1 MKCILKYFRIH
12 LYIFICT
19 HSRQYHQNTAKVLF
33 IVQRLPLKWR
43 ICSGWCFQ
51 TYLNWI
57 QELQFFSFR
66 FLTVFALLEWNI
78 CCADFRFFHSR
89 NPLLFIPYF
98 YSFLFLIQPPRAES
112 IFLKGSSIM
121 CASLWFFLVV
131 TSEAKHKACNFLP
144 QASKTSLMTNKCC
157 HVKVCDSY
165 ILCIA
170 EKHLNHFN
178 SRMLLLICIGLS
190 NWFKQKM
197 LVQSQLELMF
207 CLPSLIYYQWCKI
220 HINLLLCLHLFSFST
235 NYQSLP
241 STLIDGRTWTILK

>member
-1 MKCILKYFRIH
+1 MHTLAG
-12 LYIFICT
+12 
-19 HSRQYHQNTAKVLF
+19 QYHQNTAKVLF

-112 IFLKGSSIM
+112 IFWREQHYVCL
-121 CASLWFFLVV
+121 SLIFPR
-131 TSEAKHKACNFLP
+131 CNIW
-144 QASKTSLMTNKCC
+144 SKTQSMQFSTPSFQDIIMTNKCC

-165 ILCIA
+165 ILGIA
-170 EKHLNHFN
+170 GKAFE
-178 SRMLLLICIGLS
+178 
-190 NWFKQKM
+190 
-197 LVQSQLELMF
+197 
-207 CLPSLIYYQWCKI
+207 
-220 HINLLLCLHLFSFST
+220 SF
-235 NYQSLP
+235 QF
-241 STLIDGRTWTILK
+241 